1 MAKTF
6 VVGFEASEAAG
17 RALERAIEEARASHG
32 RLVVVTVDEMPLNPE
47 GPQNFGSLDDNPVDM
62 IPLVVPPELEA
73 LMATARARVEA
84 AGIPADFRWAAGE
97 PAGEIL
103 AVARDEKA
111 DAIVLG
117 AHHHGFFG
125 RLLGNDVAAGV
136 RREADCDVVV
146 VE

>member
-6 VVGFEASEAAG
+6 VVGFDASEAAS
-17 RALERAIEEARASHG
+17 RALDRAIEEAREAHG
-32 RLVVVTVDEMPLNPE
+32 RVVVVTVDEMPLNPE

-62 IPLVVPPELEA
+62 IPLVEPPELEPLLA
-73 LMATARARVEA
+73 AARARVDA
-84 AGIPADFRWAAGE
+84 AGIPADYLWAAGE

-103 AVARDEKA
+103 AVAREQKA

-117 AHHHGFFG
+117 AHHHGLFG
-125 RLLGNDVAAGV
+125 RLLGQDVAAGV
-136 RREADCDVVV
+136 RREADCDVLV